1 MSPSVSRGAPGIL
14 SQAFAAERCFAVGV
28 ARPLA
33 AEEGR
38 SAFVVFVAFLGADL
52 PVVRFVTALVDV
64 AAAEAARCATA
75 FVRLVDVPPAAV
87 PFDRSAIGAVPVAFV
102 GATAFVATF
111 AVAAGDLLTAVD
123 DSAGALAALR
133 FPLVVVPFAPDAIKG
148 DAVLAPVDA
157 GFD

>member
-1 MSPSVSRGAPGIL
+1 MSPSVSPGAPGIL
-14 SQAFAAERCFAVGV
+14 SQAFA

-38 SAFVVFVAFLGADL
+38 SAFVVFVAFLGADV

-102 GATAFVATF
+102 GATAFFATF
-111 AVAAGDLLTAVD
+111 AVAVGDLLTAVAD
-123 DSAGALAALR
+123 GAGALAVFR
-133 FPLVVVPFAPDAIKG
+133 FLLVVVPIAPDAFRG

-157 GFD
+157 GVD